1 MWQKIYAIDFRENGI
16 VILPAVL
23 KSDVVVKVS
32 IKIMNNFMEMRRFFL
47 SNKEMLL
54 VLIDLS

>member
-1 MWQKIYAIDFRENGI
+1 MWQKIYAIYFRENGI
-16 VILPAVL
+16 VILSAVL

-47 SNKEMLL
+47 SDKEMLL